1 MKKQFLRF
9 LFFNL
14 CVLTRAQQTAPH
26 TTLEDAPVSKPND
39 STDAYSFAGTM
50 PLFQG
55 GGDEAFVRYIQS
67 RVIYPKDA
75 RELKIQGTV
84 YVQYIIEK
92 DGSVTN
98 VVVLPGKGV
107 YPSIDQA
114 AIDVIK
120 SSPKWTPGL
129 NNGKPVRVKKIAR
142 IKFSLL

>member
-1 MKKQFLRF
+1 MKKQFLLF
-9 LFFNL
+9 VFFNL
-14 CVLTRAQQTAPH
+14 CILTHAQQTRPH
-26 TTLEDAPVSKPND
+26 TTLEDAPLSTSND
-39 STDAYSFAGTM
+39 STETHIFTTTM

-55 GGDEAFVRYIQS
+55 GGEDAFIRYIQG

-92 DGSVTN
+92 NGSVSN
-98 VVVLPGKGV
+98 VVIVPGKGV
-107 YPSIDQA
+107 CPSIDQA

-120 SSPKWTPGL
+120 SSPNWTPGL

-142 IKFSLL
+142 INFSLK